1 MATAATHPSIAFV
14 FAALIGLGL
23 CLLGQTNV
31 EASPVTNED
40 LSGTIKSLIYSYNQL
55 DNKLERH
62 EHRERALGELLKKAM
77 QSLQKGQKNLEP
89 INGIFGRLDE
99 RVSQI
104 ETMLITQEEKYNAQT
119 DKFSQAIEHM
129 FKWMREN
136 NECFKNPPGS
146 PKAIAAPALP
156 NQFVEEQ
163 QQINKQLLDQLKQ
176 LSASVSKLLDS
187 SSQAAQQTQ
196 QGFERMPKSD
206 ELLTQIEAKLQQ
218 HSAALAAAAVV
229 TTAAPPKNDEFELQL
244 MERLGA
250 LSTDV
255 AQLRSAPAPAAP
267 APLGLSEKDRA
278 YIQELNNETLNA
290 LAALKSES
298 LTAQQTAV
306 RQTTEH
312 LQQTE
317 ANIQGDLQQLSVE
330 LTLLNKYYK
339 AINAS
344 HSKLNDGFDALGKF
358 NNIMM
363 TNSEVVLDTQRKVE
377 FGTLQIVQKVSLLL
391 EQQVAELT
399 SLVKT
404 RFNELDDAVVNT
416 QQEANR
422 NISGLLDTALTQVWH
437 RIEIM
442 TSEIGQSR
450 EMLGLMQAGH
460 DGYVNSTFSTMMGLS
475 SKVEETK
482 KHMID
487 MDDNLNYLLGKL
499 SLMSSEFANIKKG
512 LADSLMDLRNSFQLI
527 HERMPSSSGPH
538 NNIEK
543 NQYVTDFNL
552 LSKRHTQP
560 ERE

>member
-1 MATAATHPSIAFV
+1 MATATHRSIAFV
-14 FAALIGLGL
+14 FLTLIGLGL
-23 CLLGQTNV
+23 GGSGYV
-31 EASPVTNED
+31 GASPVTNED
-40 LSGTIKSLIYSYNQL
+40 LSGTLKSLIYSYNQL

-62 EHRERALGELLKKAM
+62 EHRERAVAELLKKAM
-77 QSLQKGQKNLEP
+77 QSLQKGQKSLEP

-104 ETMLITQEEKYNAQT
+104 ETMLITQEEKYNAQS
-119 DKFSQAIEHM
+119 DKLTQAMDHM

-136 NECFKNPPGS
+136 DECFKRPPVA
-146 PKAIAAPALP
+146 PVIAAAAPALP
-156 NQFVEEQ
+156 NAFVQEQ
-163 QQINKQLLDQLKQ
+163 QQINKQLLEELKK
-176 LSASVSKLLDS
+176 LSATVTDLLQSSKE
-187 SSQAAQQTQ
+187 AAKQTE
-196 QGFERMPKSD
+196 QGFSQMPKTN
-206 ELLTQIEAKLQQ
+206 ELINQIEAKLEK
-218 HSAALAAAAVV
+218 HSAVAV
-229 TTAAPPKNDEFELQL
+229 TTIAPPKNDEFEQQL
-244 MERLGA
+244 MARLGA

-255 AQLRSAPAPAAP
+255 AQLRNAPTTPAPVP
-267 APLGLSEKDRA
+267 MGLNEKDKE

-290 LAALKSES
+290 LAALKTDS
-298 LTAQQTAV
+298 LAAQQAV
-306 RQTTEH
+306 LRQATEH

-317 ANIQGDLQQLSVE
+317 ANIQGELKQLSTDVG
-330 LTLLNKYYK
+330 LLQEFNKE
-339 AINAS
+339 INAS

-377 FGTLQIVQKVSLLL
+377 FGTLQIVQKVSLLV
-391 EQQVAELT
+391 EQQLAELT
-399 SLVKT
+399 NLVKA
-404 RFNELDDAVVNT
+404 RFNELDASVVNT

-422 NISGLLDTALTQVWH
+422 NISGQLDTALTQVWH

-442 TSEIGQSR
+442 SSELGQSR
-450 EMLGLMQAGH
+450 ELLVLLQSGH

-487 MDDNLNYLLGKL
+487 MDDNLNFLLGKL

-512 LADSLMDLRNSFQLI
+512 LADSLMDLRNSFQMI

-538 NNIEK
+538 NIEK
-543 NQYVTDFNL
+543 NQYLTDVNL
-552 LSKRHTQP
+552 LSKRHVQP

>member
-1 MATAATHPSIAFV
+1 MKAFKILKNSFYKTCCLHFFSIHAA
-14 FAALIGLGL
+14 
-23 CLLGQTNV
+23 
-31 EASPVTNED
+31 
-40 LSGTIKSLIYSYNQL
+40 
-55 DNKLERH
+55 
-62 EHRERALGELLKKAM
+62 M
-77 QSLQKGQKNLEP
+77 
-89 INGIFGRLDE
+89 
-99 RVSQI
+99 
-104 ETMLITQEEKYNAQT
+104 
-119 DKFSQAIEHM
+119 
-129 FKWMREN
+129 
-136 NECFKNPPGS
+136 
-146 PKAIAAPALP
+146 
-156 NQFVEEQ
+156 
-163 QQINKQLLDQLKQ
+163 
-176 LSASVSKLLDS
+176 
-187 SSQAAQQTQ
+187 
-196 QGFERMPKSD
+196 
-206 ELLTQIEAKLQQ
+206 
-218 HSAALAAAAVV
+218 
-229 TTAAPPKNDEFELQL
+229 
-244 MERLGA
+244 
-250 LSTDV
+250 
-255 AQLRSAPAPAAP
+255 
-267 APLGLSEKDRA
+267 
-278 YIQELNNETLNA
+278 
-290 LAALKSES
+290 
-298 LTAQQTAV
+298 